1 MNDESYL
8 VIDPWVYQ
16 GWSNL
21 DKGSF
26 IWKLWWQGSEKIN
39 TKHDCNVRTY
49 MVQEVKM
56 ARPFTS
62 IIQNIMIHASF
73 YKRGHNKNKKKAKL

>member
-1 MNDESYL
+1 
-8 VIDPWVYQ
+8 
-16 GWSNL
+16 
-21 DKGSF
+21 
-26 IWKLWWQGSEKIN
+26 
-39 TKHDCNVRTY
+39 